1 MPLDQAANEQRP
13 VNRTYTNTVYKVAS
27 GSLVVHASGLLAVL
41 FFRFF
46 LAPIAAWCPDC
57 GPEVRRGVRP
67 FIAPPFRSPLLF
79 AETVVANDA
88 LGPDKEKLN
97 KGGDSSCVC

>member
-1 MPLDQAANEQRP
+1 MCVLANVAHVADSVNSVWGGGGHGLLRELSPGPLAPEARIMPLDQAANEQRP

-57 GPEVRRGVRP
+57 GPEV
-67 FIAPPFRSPLLF
+67 
-79 AETVVANDA
+79 
-88 LGPDKEKLN
+88 
-97 KGGDSSCVC
+97 